1 MRFLIDAQL
10 PPKLARALTEL
21 DHQAEH
27 LEDIGLRHAK
37 DSEVWNYAMTHQAV
51 IVSKDEDFVERF
63 RRRGQGTVIVWLRI
77 GNSANRVLLAWFL
90 PLLPTIVQRLQ
101 AGDHLVEVR

>member
-10 PPKLARALTEL
+10 PPKLARALIER

-37 DSEVWNYAMTHQAV
+37 DGEVWDYALAHQAV

-63 RRRGQGTVIVWLRI
+63 RRRGQGPIIVWLRI
-77 GNSANRVLLAWFL
+77 GNSANRILLDWFL
-90 PLLPTIVQRLQ
+90 PLLPAIVQRIE
-101 AGDHLVEVR
+101 AGDHFVEVR